1 MILSKKFVSKDDIHF
16 RWKTIPVR
24 SSDGDELELKVS
36 NDQVPLPEGLS
47 VIDNFLSEDE
57 ADALLREI
65 QGYHLRWEGFEQRR
79 RVKRFSLDEL
89 LNCKDVALESPGEQ
103 DAKSDNLLALID
115 RVAER
120 TGRVPQYVSVEEH
133 NSLQTLKIAQYGSN
147 GNNGILTGFESTEL
161 CECPENGECR
171 CFVAQIPLQGSAVKH
186 LNKPKRR
193 HPSCFDLESS
203 QCWTD
208 VRVDAGSLL
217 MQRSDCLW
225 NWRARISAI
234 PPQPSDRYQFTTF
247 FIVKLHNLPLS
258 RSSIPND
265 NDDSDGINFDAF
277 GYMGTHES
285 SICSTPMP
293 PLEDALTIIVTTSP
307 IASNPSTEVIEQTF
321 NCFHQAGADFAV
333 KCRKV
338 IICDG
343 FRQLEN
349 GNEEKVTRKHNNA
362 KQAMRNG
369 ICTSA
374 QAENYLQF
382 KAALKNLCANAMENS
397 PFHNTHVEALDSR
410 LGYGFAL
417 RHALRHC
424 TITPYVCVI
433 QHDRTI
439 MRPTPIAETLRAM
452 WHHRNIKYV
461 TMSMRS
467 NLLYRD
473 LFMGKY
479 GKSYDGEFEDMILRL
494 PELNLP
500 KELYGPESESTRNM
514 TSNSPK
520 VRDSLQVLLKNYHVS
535 KQHLGQQDWLGKNL
549 NEPEKHQLTLTPVST
564 PEKNWQSR

>member
-16 RWKTIPVR
+16 RWKTIQVP
-24 SSDGDELELKVS
+24 SSDGSELELQVS

-47 VIDNFLSEDE
+47 VIDNFLSEEE
-57 ADALLREI
+57 AAALYREI

-79 RVKRFSLDEL
+79 RVMRFAVNQLRAKDAAHESADEH
-89 LNCKDVALESPGEQ
+89 
-103 DAKSDNLLALID
+103 DAKPDNLLALID
-115 RVAER
+115 RIAER
-120 TGRVPQYVSVEEH
+120 TGHVPQHVSVEEH

-147 GNNGILTGFESTEL
+147 GHNGILTSFESAEL
-161 CECPENGECR
+161 CECPETGNCN
-171 CFVAQIPLQGSAVKH
+171 CFVAHIPLQGSAVKH

-193 HPSCFDLESS
+193 HPSCYDLESS

-208 VRVDAGSLL
+208 VRVEACSLL
-217 MQRSDCLW
+217 LQRSDCLW
-225 NWRARISAI
+225 NWRARLSAI
-234 PPQPSDRYQFTTF
+234 PPQPSDRYQDTTF
-247 FIVKLHNLPLS
+247 FIVKLYNLPMS
-258 RSSIPND
+258 RSSIPSN
-265 NDDSDGINFDAF
+265 NSDSEEFDFDAF
-277 GYMGTHES
+277 GHMGTHES
-285 SICSTPMP
+285 SICNTPMP
-293 PLEDALTIIVTTSP
+293 PLADALTIIVTTSP
-307 IASNPSTEVIEQTF
+307 ISSNPSTEVIEQTF
-321 NCFHQAGADFAV
+321 SCFHQAGSDFSL

-338 IICDG
+338 IVCDG
-343 FRQLEN
+343 FRQLEH
-349 GNEEKVTRKHNNA
+349 GNEDKVTRKHNNA

-382 KAALKNLCANAMENS
+382 KAALRDICANAMANS
-397 PFHNTHVEALDSR
+397 PFHNTHVEELDSR

-424 TITPYVCVI
+424 ITTPYVCVI

-473 LFMGKY
+473 LFIGKY
-479 GKSYDGEFEDMILRL
+479 GKSYDEEFEDMILRL

-500 KELYGPESESTRNM
+500 RELFGPGSQSTRNI
-514 TSNSPK
+514 TFNGPK
-520 VRDSLQVLLKNYHVS
+520 VRDSLQVLLTSYNVS
-535 KQHLGQQDWLGKNL
+535 KQHLGQQAWLEKNP
-549 NEPEKHQLTLTPVST
+549 NDPEKHQLTLTPVST
-564 PEKNWQSR
+564 PERIWQPR